1 MKAVKD
7 MDTIKYYFD
16 DLKNDKL
23 LSREEEIDLAKKIE
37 AGDKSAV
44 TTMIRSNLRLVI
56 KIAKIYITNEWQ
68 LEDLIQEGNIGLM
81 RAIEKFDYTKEV
93 RFATYASWWIK
104 QSIIRSL
111 SNKRR
116 AIRLPHRKEESVRL
130 VKKMTS
136 ELFQRLNRS
145 PSIKELAT
153 EMNYSETK
161 VKSILSMG
169 ESIAS
174 LDAEINEDGLSLSSG
189 IGDLR
194 FSPEMVFN
202 ANEMITETDK
212 VLEKLKQKEKFIIR
226 QRFLSNGQEKNT
238 LKSIAKDM
246 GISPE
251 TVRQIEI
258 KAISKIRSEYP
269 YLKEYL
275 HG

>member
-37 AGDKSAV
+37 AGDKTAV

-136 ELFQRLNRS
+136 ELFQKLNRS
-145 PSIKELAT
+145 PSIKELAS

-161 VKSILSMG
+161 IKSILSMG

-194 FSPEMVFN
+194 FSPEIVFN

-212 VLEKLKQKEKFIIR
+212 VLEKLKQKEKFIIK
-226 QRFLSNGQEKNT
+226 QRFLSQGQERNCKTN
-238 LKSIAKDM
+238 
-246 GISPE
+246 
-251 TVRQIEI
+251 
-258 KAISKIRSEYP
+258 
-269 YLKEYL
+269 
-275 HG
+275 

>member
-37 AGDKSAV
+37 AGDKTAV

-136 ELFQRLNRS
+136 ELFQKLNRS
-145 PSIKELAT
+145 PSIKELAS

-161 VKSILSMG
+161 IKSILSMG

-194 FSPEMVFN
+194 FSPEIVFN

-212 VLEKLKQKEKFIIR
+212 VLEKLKQKEKFIIK
-226 QRFLSNGQEKNT
+226 QRFLSQGQEKNT

>member
-37 AGDKSAV
+37 AGDKTAV

-136 ELFQRLNRS
+136 ELFQKLNRS
-145 PSIKELAT
+145 PSIKELAS

-161 VKSILSMG
+161 IKSIIGLILLKGVSVIFIL
-169 ESIAS
+169 IA
-174 LDAEINEDGLSLSSG
+174 
-189 IGDLR
+189 
-194 FSPEMVFN
+194 
-202 ANEMITETDK
+202 ETSK
-212 VLEKLKQKEKFIIR
+212 
-226 QRFLSNGQEKNT
+226 
-238 LKSIAKDM
+238 KSISK
-246 GISPE
+246 GSYGVPSQK
-251 TVRQIEI
+251 TKHGLQNQTKKYLSREI
-258 KAISKIRSEYP
+258 VLQPIFWKIM
-269 YLKEYL
+269 LT
-275 HG
+275 